1 MARNLNAQEI
11 LELIPHREPF
21 LFITQAECVSKTE
34 IVGVALWPD
43 DHPIFEGHFPGAPVV
58 PGVCQVEAVA
68 QLAGLLIACE
78 KRLSDSRSPNVMSTS
93 KLGVLSLIRQ
103 ASFHAP
109 LLPRQ
114 PLDLALS
121 LRNLGAQR
129 YLVTAQGHRA
139 DRRVLA
145 CELVVAASGDLIY

>member
-1 MARNLNAQEI
+1 MTRHLNAQEI

-21 LFITQAECVSKTE
+21 LFLIQAECVSKTE
-34 IVGVALWPD
+34 IVGVALWPE

-78 KRLSDSRSPNVMSTS
+78 QRLSDSRSPTASRSMP
-93 KLGVLSLIRQ
+93 GVLALIRQ

-145 CELVVAASGDLIY
+145 CELVVAASGDLNY